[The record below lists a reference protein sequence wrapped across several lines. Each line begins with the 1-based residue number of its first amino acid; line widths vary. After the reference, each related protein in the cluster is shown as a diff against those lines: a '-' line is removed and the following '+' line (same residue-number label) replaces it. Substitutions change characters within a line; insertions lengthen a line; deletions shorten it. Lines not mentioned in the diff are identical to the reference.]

1 MTGTCTTPAAA
12 AFNLEVARFSDIDR
26 PGVWVDQSDGKVYR
40 IFQDGL
46 QTGHSPLID
55 VPTAR
60 NLILVDTDPGAL
72 YEKVRM
78 NCSNRNIHV
87 QPLEF

>member
-1 MTGTCTTPAAA
+1 MTNTAATAA
-12 AFNLEVARFSDIDR
+12 AFSVEVARFSDIDR
-26 PGVWVDQSDGKVYR
+26 PGVWVDQNEGTLYR
-40 IFQDGL
+40 IFPGSL

-60 NLILVDTDPGAL
+60 NLILVDSDPAAL

-78 NCSNRNIHV
+78 VCANRNIHV
-87 QPLEF
+87 RPYEA